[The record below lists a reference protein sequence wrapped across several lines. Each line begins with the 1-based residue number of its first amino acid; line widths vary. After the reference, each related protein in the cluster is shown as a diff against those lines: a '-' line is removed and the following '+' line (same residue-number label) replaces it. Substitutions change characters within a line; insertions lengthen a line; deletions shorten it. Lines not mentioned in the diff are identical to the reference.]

1 MRSGAPRV
9 RDLSHDKY
17 LTKSTNLARVFGPIR
32 NPTVSPMALHSA
44 AIAGARVAA
53 VRRFNRF
60 YTKQIGVLQ
69 HGLLDSPFSL
79 AEARVLFELAH
90 RNRPTATRLGV
101 DLGLDAGYLSRILR
115 GFARKGLVR
124 SARSTSDGRERFL
137 RLTDAGRKAF
147 ARLDTSSADAVRT
160 LLGKCTVRE
169 QQRIVAAMV
178 TIEHLLGPRQN
189 SGGNVLLREIRP
201 GDLGWIVHRHG
212 ALYAQEYGY
221 DASFEALVAEIA
233 THFVREFDPARERGW
248 VAEIDG
254 EIVGSVLLVKKSAR
268 VAKLRLLLVEP
279 HVRGQGIGRRL
290 VAACIAFA
298 KGAGYD
304 RITLWTQST
313 LVAARR
319 VYEQSGF
326 RLKHEE
332 AHKSFGHDLVA
343 QTWELAL

>member
-1 MRSGAPRV
+1 MA
-9 RDLSHDKY
+9 
-17 LTKSTNLARVFGPIR
+17 
-32 NPTVSPMALHSA
+32 NPA
-44 AIAGARVAA
+44 AA
-53 VRRFNRF
+53 VAESRISAMRGFNRF

-69 HGLLDSPFSL
+69 DGLLDSPFSL

-90 RNRPTATRLGV
+90 RREPTATQLGA

-115 GFARKGLVR
+115 GFERKKLIRRAR
-124 SARSTSDGRERFL
+124 SAMDRRERFL
-137 RLTDAGRKAF
+137 ALTDAGRKAF
-147 ARLDTSSADAVRT
+147 ARLDARSAGAVRA
-160 LLGKCTVRE
+160 LLGKCTSGD
-169 QQRIVAAMV
+169 QRRLVAAMA
-178 TIEHLLGPRQN
+178 TIEHLLEPRPERVG
-189 SGGNVLLREIRP
+189 SVALRELRP

-212 ALYAQEYGY
+212 ALYAEEQGY

-233 THFVREFDPARERGW
+233 AHFVREYDSARERGW

-279 HVRGQGIGRRL
+279 HARGLGIGRKL
-290 VAACIAFA
+290 VAVCIAFA
-298 KGAGYD
+298 KAAGYA

-319 VYEQSGF
+319 VYEQAGF
-326 RLKHEE
+326 RLTHEE
-332 AHKSFGHDLVA
+332 AHRSFGHDLVA